1 MHEWRQ
7 RASWLATDHKLGWS
21 HSRPHSVQRREGCRS
36 RRRRRGAGVV
46 KGAALAVWNRA
57 GAHKKEAAPQ
67 SMDSDGCQ
75 YAEAVGTCLDNI
87 DSGSGGPPSR
97 CRQGTGPALGSGRP
111 RLSAGCR
118 RIARARRRVTR
129 PVTVSR
135 TSLCRHS
142 SESAH
147 RALPGVTGKSW
158 KRRRRRKSQRA
169 ASFLENQP
177 KRRGATSRVKFRLE
191 QACVHFLPPRSQQKP
206 AAAKGQGKSSGS
218 SSGTR
223 GKRRSPSPK
232 HRTDDEPHADSVSR
246 GGRYGRGG
254 QGRGGRGVAEDEVA
268 RAVLQLVRLSKRH
281 S

>member
-147 RALPGVTGKSW
+147 RALPESPGSGGGGGKATAPRASS
-158 KRRRRRKSQRA
+158 KTSQ
-169 ASFLENQP
+169 
-177 KRRGATSRVKFRLE
+177 KDG
-191 QACVHFLPPRSQQKP
+191 
-206 AAAKGQGKSSGS
+206 GQHPGSNSGS
-218 SSGTR
+218 S
-223 GKRRSPSPK
+223 K
-232 HRTDDEPHADSVSR
+232 HVSTSSR
-246 GGRYGRGG
+246 
-254 QGRGGRGVAEDEVA
+254 QGRSKSPQRQKAKGSPPVHHQEPGARGAHPLRNIVQMTSPTRTA
-268 RAVLQLVRLSKRH
+268 
-281 S
+281 